1 LKPAKKFKVNN
12 VSSHSS
18 SSIPNKDKVIKDA
31 HDLVK
36 SAQSHKSSKK

>member
-1 LKPAKKFKVNN
+1 MRPTKKFKVNN
-12 VSSHSS
+12 VSSSS
-18 SSIPNKDKVIKDA
+18 SDIPNKEKVIKDA